1 MENEHKNNSPLYT
14 QVSSSKIDDEILY
27 NQIQEY
33 ISTLNDREKRVME
46 IAREHL
52 ESSFCIE
59 RSVGFIKWKNSKK

>member
-1 MENEHKNNSPLYT
+1 MDNEHKNKNIEQQP
-14 QVSSSKIDDEILY
+14 SSSKTEEEILEE
-27 NQIQEY
+27 QIQEY
-33 ISTLNDREKRVME
+33 ILTLNDREKRVME